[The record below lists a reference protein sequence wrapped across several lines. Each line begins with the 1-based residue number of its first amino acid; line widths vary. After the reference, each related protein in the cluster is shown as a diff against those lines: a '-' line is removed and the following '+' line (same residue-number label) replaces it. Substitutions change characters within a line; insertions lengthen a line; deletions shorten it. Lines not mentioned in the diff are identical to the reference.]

1 VSFLTVPPLID
12 LLLGK
17 RGEDLLPKVRDW
29 MTRRHAECG
38 PRAVRRRIGQAM
50 AASRRRVDTH
60 TNLGVA
66 SPSIWVTTRTWG
78 RIS

>member
-29 MTRRHAECG
+29 MTRRRAECG

-50 AASRRRVDTH
+50 AASRRRTGKH
-60 TNLGVA
+60 TNHGAPGPTV
-66 SPSIWVTTRTWG
+66 WVTTRAWG
-78 RIS
+78 RIG